1 MLVVGAALKNLNLG
15 FILICVDVSQ
25 RNSSSVVW
33 IVSHDVEVLVAFWR
47 VAVDNGNSYFWFSLE
62 VLDSLWPLWC

>member
-47 VAVDNGNSYFWFSLE
+47 VAVDNGNSYF
-62 VLDSLWPLWC
+62 